1 MKIATIR
8 RNPANSP
15 NMANSDAAILQR
27 VEEMLAAMGHAVQ
40 QVSED
45 DTVAA
50 DVQIVCHMSRT
61 NATLQMLHE
70 AEERGCIVLNS
81 TSAIKKCSRLEQM
94 TSLQACGIKQPEFR
108 HITDANELRSVAYP
122 GWIKKSSG
130 WADNSGDVCYTT
142 DSTQA
147 TKAFAQIKERGC
159 TSAVYCQHIIGD
171 IVKFYGIE
179 GGFFSFHY
187 PNPDCTKFG
196 LEKING
202 TPKRHPFNPEELK
215 STAFKAAAA
224 IGLAI
229 FGGDGIITPQG
240 DIYIIDI
247 NDFPS
252 FSAVRETAAEQ
263 IAKLAVSK
271 KEIKK

>member
-15 NMANSDAAILQR
+15 NMADSDAAILQR
-27 VEEMLAAMGHAVQ
+27 VEDMLAAMGHTVQ
-40 QVSED
+40 QMSEG
-45 DTVAA
+45 DTIAS
-50 DVQIVCHMSRT
+50 DVQVVCHMSRT
-61 NATLQMLHE
+61 NTTLQMLRE
-70 AEERGCIVLNS
+70 AEEHGCIVLNS

-108 HITDANELRSVAYP
+108 HITDANELHCVEYP
-122 GWIKKSSG
+122 GWLKKSSG

-147 TKAFAQIKERGC
+147 AKAFAQIKERGC
-159 TSAVYCQHIIGD
+159 SSAVYCQHIIGD

-202 TPKRHPFNPEELK
+202 TPQGNPFNPEELK

-252 FSAVRETAAEQ
+252 FSAVRDTAAEQ
-263 IAKLAVSK
+263 IAKLVVSQT
-271 KEIKK
+271 EIKK